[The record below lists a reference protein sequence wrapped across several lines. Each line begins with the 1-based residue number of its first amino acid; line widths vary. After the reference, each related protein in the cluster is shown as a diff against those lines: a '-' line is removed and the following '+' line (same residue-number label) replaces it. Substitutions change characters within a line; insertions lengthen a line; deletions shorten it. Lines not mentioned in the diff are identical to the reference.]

1 MKSDLQYLYISLPYD
16 IMFPV
21 GIFFLNVR
29 SLIHIL
35 FSFACTVII
44 RPAHTNKTKEDMGLL
59 PPPLSSSL
67 VGPHHTAKKIRMMY
81 SQKSNCAAS
90 FQFLQIYECNNWEWN
105 RAVLFMGIFFSNF
118 RYSVFAELKSK
129 ISFQTP
135 FKKCKKIKLHCER
148 KFH

>member
-59 PPPLSSSL
+59 PPPPFQLSG
-67 VGPHHTAKKIRMMY
+67 GPTPHCKEDP
-81 SQKSNCAAS
+81 ND
-90 FQFLQIYECNNWEWN
+90 
-105 RAVLFMGIFFSNF
+105 
-118 RYSVFAELKSK
+118 VF
-129 ISFQTP
+129 P
-135 FKKCKKIKLHCER
+135 KIKLR
-148 KFH
+148 GLVPISTDI